1 MKKKMKNYRAVIAVL
16 IGTLILS
23 FFGAVSV
30 QAEVEKFS
38 LGIGLGI
45 APDYE
50 GSDDYTGVPMLYA
63 HAQWSSGR
71 YVKLTGSK
79 LAANI
84 ITHDIFRFG
93 PVANYR
99 LGRDDMISVDDS
111 VVKKMKQ
118 VDDSFELGAFA
129 GMEIDNWIFMVEALS
144 DVSDGHDG
152 FVLTL
157 SGGYTWQVN
166 NSWTLSLGAS
176 TSYADDDYMSSFFDV
191 DLRDSQRSGLST
203 YDADSGFKDVGC
215 TVAAVYKW
223 TDLWSVRTSAGF
235 TRLLND
241 AEDSPVVDDRGD
253 ENQFHLGVM
262 AIYTF

>member
-1 MKKKMKNYRAVIAVL
+1 MRKKIKNQSILMVVF

-23 FFGAVSV
+23 FLGAVSV

-38 LGIGLGI
+38 MGAGLGF

-63 HAQWSSGR
+63 HAQWFSGR

-79 LAANI
+79 LRANI
-84 ITHDIFRFG
+84 ISHEVFRFG

-99 LGRDDMISVDDS
+99 LGRDDAVSVDDS
-111 VVKKMKQ
+111 KVKKMKQ

-157 SGGYTWQVN
+157 SVGYTWQVN

-191 DLRDSQRSGLST
+191 DVRNSQRSGLNI

-215 TVAAVYKW
+215 NIVAVYKW
-223 TDLWSVRTSAGF
+223 TNKWSVRTSGGF

-253 ENQFHLGVM
+253 ENQLHLGVM

>member
-30 QAEVEKFS
+30 QAVVEKFS
-38 LGIGLGI
+38 LGAGLGI

-63 HAQWSSGR
+63 HAQWASGR

-79 LAANI
+79 LVANI

-111 VVKKMKQ
+111 MVKKMKT
-118 VDDSFELGAFA
+118 VDD
-129 GMEIDNWIFMVEALS
+129 
-144 DVSDGHDG
+144 
-152 FVLTL
+152 
-157 SGGYTWQVN
+157 
-166 NSWTLSLGAS
+166 
-176 TSYADDDYMSSFFDV
+176 FF
-191 DLRDSQRSGLST
+191 
-203 YDADSGFKDVGC
+203 
-215 TVAAVYKW
+215 
-223 TDLWSVRTSAGF
+223 
-235 TRLLND
+235 
-241 AEDSPVVDDRGD
+241 
-253 ENQFHLGVM
+253 
-262 AIYTF
+262 